1 MEESYIEWLV
11 KRKDPIY
18 ALPVKIIMVLV
29 CAFSVLLAL
38 QTVIGVVIHDSSR
51 YRYLFY
57 FPEFKCGI

>member
-38 QTVIGVVIHDSSR
+38 QTVIGVVIMTAAGIGT
-51 YRYLFY
+51 Y
-57 FPEFKCGI
+57 FIFLNLSVE

>member
-18 ALPVKIIMVLV
+18 
-29 CAFSVLLAL
+29 
-38 QTVIGVVIHDSSR
+38 HDSSR

>member
-38 QTVIGVVIHDSSR
+38 QTVIGVVIMTAAGIGT
-51 YRYLFY
+51 Y
-57 FPEFKCGI
+57 FIFLNLSV